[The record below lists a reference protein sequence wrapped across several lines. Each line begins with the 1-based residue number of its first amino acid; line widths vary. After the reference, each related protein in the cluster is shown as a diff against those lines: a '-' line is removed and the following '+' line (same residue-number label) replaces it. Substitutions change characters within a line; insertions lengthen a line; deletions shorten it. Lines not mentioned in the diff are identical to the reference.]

1 MTLPPSVSGGEDSSL
16 FVAGEGSSA
25 VSPPAAA
32 PAGCARCY
40 GGSVLL
46 RSAAVE
52 RIALARRYRPRS
64 FDDVLGQDTV
74 VRILKN
80 AVSLERVGHA
90 LLFSGPRGTGK
101 TTLARLIARAVNCL
115 SEDAKAKPCGKCAAC
130 QDILAERYLDVIEMD
145 AASHTGV
152 DHIREL
158 IEHVPYKP
166 VQGRF
171 KVCIVDEVHM
181 LSRSAFN
188 ALLKTLEE
196 PPSHVIFIFAT
207 TEPEKIPLTV
217 LSRCQRFDLG
227 RVEPSLIA
235 SCLSRIAAAEGFSL
249 EEQAAHIIA
258 RRSEGSL
265 RDSLSLLDAACCG
278 ATDKKISHDLV
289 TSLLGISKGDEL
301 IVLLDKM
308 CRGDS
313 EAALSSLR
321 GLYARGASAESLLS
335 DLLDISYGLL
345 LVKMGHAPPPWLAVN
360 STAAD
365 ALIQGLSNAVLLR
378 LWQMLVAGFDD
389 LRLAPH
395 ALAALEVVTLRVMHG
410 IHLPTIDKLV
420 AGLDTPPTPPTSSPP
435 TSPTRL
441 ALKRETGTEAD
452 TGSSSGGEGEVASLS
467 IESHPLVIAVRRAF
481 PHSVVCDEP

>member
-1 MTLPPSVSGGEDSSL
+1 MTLPPSVSDKNDSSL
-16 FVAGEGSSA
+16 FGAPKESASAEGA
-25 VSPPAAA
+25 FT
-32 PAGCARCY
+32 G
-40 GGSVLL
+40 
-46 RSAAVE
+46 E
-52 RIALARRYRPRS
+52 RIALARRYRPRF
-64 FDDVLGQDTV
+64 FDDVLGQETV

-80 AVSLERVGHA
+80 AVATERVGHA
-90 LLFSGPRGTGK
+90 LLLAGPRGTGK

-115 SEDAKAKPCGKCAAC
+115 ADDPQAKPCGVCAAC

-235 SCLSRIAAAEGFSL
+235 SCLVSVASSEGFSL

-258 RRSEGSL
+258 RRAEGSL
-265 RDSLSLLDAACCG
+265 RDALSLLDAACCG
-278 ATDKKISHDLV
+278 ATDKKITSDLV
-289 TSLLGISKGDEL
+289 VPLLGISKGDDL
-301 IVLLDKM
+301 VALLDTM

-313 EAALSSLR
+313 EGALALVR
-321 GLYARGASAESLLS
+321 TLYGRGASAESLLC
-335 DLLDISYGLL
+335 DLLDVSYGVL

-360 STAAD
+360 DKTD
-365 ALIQGLSNAVLLR
+365 ALVQGLSKAVLLR

-389 LRLAPH
+389 VRLAPH
-395 ALAALEVVTLRVMHG
+395 ALAALEVVALRVMHG
-410 IHLPTIDKLV
+410 LHLPTIDKLV
-420 AGLDTPPTPPTSSPP
+420 AELAPPPSNVTPSPP
-435 TSPTRL
+435 PSVPSGSASPIQEK
-441 ALKRETGTEAD
+441 AQEAESREEPAVGKPAV
-452 TGSSSGGEGEVASLS
+452 GKPAVGESREEDSLVA
-467 IESHPLVIAVRRAF
+467 AVRQAF
-481 PHSVVCDEP
+481 PYAVVRDES